1 MVNILSEMLF
11 VTRNRLASN
20 STGLRAKLV
29 GGSRP
34 GGIVSLVSGRP
45 FTANLGSFNNSENGA
60 NFPADRPD
68 LNPGIKPCSLSTGNP
83 AAWFNPTGVFTL
95 PPAGAYGNAG
105 RNIMCGPSL
114 KDFDFTVSKQV
125 RLQER
130 VGLEFRADLFNLFN
144 HPNLNVPVNTAAVG
158 TVGGNGDQVFL
169 GSETSGKAMPAPNEG
184 R

>member
-1 MVNILSEMLF
+1 MGFRGKLGGGW
-11 VTRNRLASN
+11 RL
-20 STGLRAKLV
+20 
-29 GGSRP
+29 
-34 GGIVSLVSGRP
+34 GGIVSIVSGPP

-95 PPAGAYGNAG
+95 PPAGEYGKAG
-105 RNIMCGPSL
+105 RNIMCGPPL
-114 KDFDFTVSKQV
+114 KDFDCNVSKQV
-125 RLQER
+125 RLRER

-158 TVGGNGDQVFL
+158 TSGGNGDQIFL
-169 GSETSGKAMPAPNEG
+169 CRDACRNAIASPNSGRIFQTVTTSPRIQFRLTMT
-184 R
+184 

>member
-68 LNPGIKPCSLSTGNP
+68 LNPGIKPCSLSSGNP
-83 AAWFNPTGVFTL
+83 TAWFNPTGVFTL
-95 PPAGAYGNAG
+95 PPAGQYGNAG
-105 RNIMCGPSL
+105 RNIMCGPPLKYFVSL
-114 KDFDFTVSKQV
+114 ISHQV
-125 RLQER
+125 LLHQPFA
-130 VGLEFRADLFNLFN
+130 LA
-144 HPNLNVPVNTAAVG
+144 
-158 TVGGNGDQVFL
+158 FL
-169 GSETSGKAMPAPNEG
+169 
-184 R
+184 